1 MADKVPV
8 EELADTMYKLVEEY
22 AGKRKLKAQDLV
34 KEVIM
39 KYGEDRVTKDD
50 GKKALRLLIDSG
62 RCVYTYFGG
71 SFVEL
76 PHKEGAAPQE

>member
-1 MADKVPV
+1 MPDAVPI
-8 EELADTMYKLVEEY
+8 EELAETMYKLVEEY
-22 AGKRKLKAQDLV
+22 TGKKKFKAQDLV

-39 KYGEDRVTKDD
+39 KYGEDKVNKSD
-50 GKKALRLLIDSG
+50 GKKAMKLLIDSG

-76 PHKEGAAPQE
+76 PPK